1 VTVTQ
6 ASLDALAAH
15 TRKRG
20 DTVPAPLPM
29 PTRLDPA
36 ATTRPDDA
44 PRVPRR
50 RPAPINWIRLAIPA
64 AIATTGT
71 LWYLGAGIAVPA
83 ELVTR

>member
-1 VTVTQ
+1 
-6 ASLDALAAH
+6 
-15 TRKRG
+15 
-20 DTVPAPLPM
+20 M

-71 LWYLGAGIAVPA
+71 LWYLAAVLGAGIAVPA